1 MLLQGQRAFITGAGQ
16 GNGAAIAK
24 GFAREGAEVIVSDI
38 SLATA
43 QATAQA
49 ITDDGG
55 TAWVYPLDVTDPQ
68 ACVDLAETVR
78 ANCGAITTLVNNA
91 GIIDRQLIDSP
102 DLRKAW
108 DASMKVNLEGA
119 LNVTLAFLPAL
130 RETTGC
136 IINMSSIGGIVS
148 TKSSISYSV
157 PKAGLSMFTKDLAQE
172 LGPEGIRVNAL
183 APGTIRTP
191 MTKSAI
197 EDPKRSTMYLNSIPL
212 GRFGET
218 HEVVGPAVFL
228 ASPQMSG
235 FVTGHQLVV
244 DGGYTT
250 T

>member
-1 MLLQGQRAFITGAGQ
+1 MLLQGQRAFITGGGQ

-24 GFAREGAEVIVSDI
+24 GYAKEGAEVIVSDI
-38 SLATA
+38 VLETA
-43 QATAQA
+43 QETAEA
-49 ITDDGG
+49 IKAKGG
-55 TAWVYPLDVTDPQ
+55 TAWAFQLDVTDAD
-68 ACVDLAETVR
+68 ACLSLAETVR
-78 ANCGAITTLVNNA
+78 ETCGPITTLVNNA

-102 DLRKAW
+102 GLRDAW
-108 DASMKVNLEGA
+108 ERSLKVNLDGA

-191 MTKSAI
+191 MTKTAI
-197 EDPKRSTMYLNSIPL
+197 EDPKRSAMYLNSIPL

-218 HEVVGPAVFL
+218 HEVVGPAIFL
-228 ASPQMSG
+228 ANPQMSG
-235 FVTGHQLVV
+235 FVNGHQLVV